1 MSILTPPTA
10 SILDSGGYSRRRFI
24 GTAGAAFAGSLF
36 LKGCAINP
44 PSAADLSP
52 KAQAMTLSPS
62 ITPEITTVK
71 LGYIAIVESAPLIIA
86 KEKGFFD
93 RHGMFDVGVSKQA
106 SWGAARDNIEIG
118 SDGGGIDGGQWQMP
132 MPQLISEG
140 IITKGNRKIPMLSL
154 AQLSTQGN
162 GIAIGYQHKGR
173 GFKTD
178 VSGAADYVKSMNDS
192 GTPFKAAYT
201 FPRVNQD
208 FWIRYWL
215 AAGGIDPNKD
225 VNLIAVPAAQTVASM
240 RTGSMDGFSTGDP
253 WPSRILR
260 DKRKFGFMA
269 TLTAQIWPAHPEEYF
284 AMREDWIRKYPKATK
299 AILKGIMEAQIWC
312 DDPKNRTEM
321 MAILAQRKYFN
332 VPSEILEGSYIG
344 EYVMGDQ
351 FEKITDPGLAVR
363 YWKDSRGSVSYP
375 YKSHDLWFLTESVR
389 WGFLPQGT
397 LAEADRIVNAVSG
410 EKYWREAAQELG
422 LSAKDIPTTTS
433 RGIETFFDGAEFNP
447 EAPKKYLDSLRIK
460 SLRV

>member
-1 MSILTPPTA
+1 MSIPIKP
-10 SILDSGGYSRRRFI
+10 SEIFDSEGYSRRRFL

-52 KAQAMTLSPS
+52 KAEAMTLSPA

-71 LGYIAIVESAPLIIA
+71 LGYIAIAESAPLIIA
-86 KEKGFFD
+86 KEKGFFA
-93 RHGMFDVGVSKQA
+93 RHGMSDVGVSKQA

-118 SDGGGIDGGQWQMP
+118 SAGGGIDGGQWQMP

-140 IITKGNRKIPMLSL
+140 IITKGNRKIPMVSL

-162 GIAIGYQHKGR
+162 GIAIASQHKGQ
-173 GFKTD
+173 GFTTD
-178 VSGAADYVKSMNDS
+178 VSGAAEYVKDLKSN
-192 GTPFKAAYT
+192 GKPFKAAYT

-225 VNLIAVPAAQTVASM
+225 VDLIAVPAAQTVASM
-240 RTGSMDGFSTGDP
+240 RTGAMDGFSTGDP

-260 DKRKFGFMA
+260 DRRKFGFMA

-284 AMREDWIRKYPKATK
+284 AMRKDWVRQYPKAAK
-299 AILKGIMEAQIWC
+299 AILKGIMEAQMWC
-312 DDPKNRTEM
+312 DDPKNRVEM

-332 VPSEILEGSYIG
+332 VPSEILEGSYTG
-344 EYVMGDQ
+344 EYVMGDN
-351 FEKITDPGLAVR
+351 FETIKDEALAVR
-363 YWKDSRGSVSYP
+363 YWKDARGSVSYP

-389 WGFLPQGT
+389 WGFLPQGVLGET
-397 LAEADRIVNAVSG
+397 DRIIDNVSG

-422 LSAKDIPTTTS
+422 ISAKDIPPTTS
-433 RGIETFFDGAEFNP
+433 RGIEKFFDGAEFNP
-447 EAPKKYLDSLRIK
+447 EAPQKYLDSLRIK

>member
-1 MSILTPPTA
+1 MSQDL
-10 SILDSGGYSRRRFI
+10 SEYVSGRFSRRRFLV
-24 GTAGAAFAGSLF
+24 TAGATALGASL

-52 KAQAMTLSPS
+52 KAQAVTLSPA
-62 ITPEITTVK
+62 ITPEINSVK
-71 LGYIAIVESAPLIIA
+71 LGYIAIAESAPLIIA
-86 KEKGFFD
+86 QEKGFFA
-93 RHGMFDVGVSKQA
+93 RHGMINVSVSKQA

-140 IITKGNRKIPMLSL
+140 LITKGNRKIPMLSL

-162 GIAIGYQHKGR
+162 GIAIAAQHKGR
-173 GFKTD
+173 GFTTN
-178 VSGAADYVKSMNDS
+178 VSGAAEYVRELKSN

-269 TLTAQIWPAHPEEYF
+269 VLTAQMWEAHPEEYF
-284 AMREDWIRKYPKATK
+284 AMREDWVGKYPKAAK
-299 AILKGIMEAQIWC
+299 AVLKGIMEAQMWC
-312 DDPKNRTEM
+312 DDPKNRAEM

-332 VPSEILEGSYIG
+332 VPSEILEGSYLG

-351 FEKITDPGLAVR
+351 FEKIKDATLAVK

-375 YKSHDLWFLTESVR
+375 YKSHDLWFMTESVR
-389 WGFLPQGT
+389 WGFLPQGI
-397 LAEADRIVNAVSG
+397 LAEADRIINAVSG

-422 LSAKDIPTTTS
+422 LSAKDIPPTTS
-433 RGIETFFDGAEFNP
+433 RGIEKFFDGAEFNP
-447 EAPKKYLDSLRIK
+447 ENPKKYLDSLRIK
-460 SLRV
+460 SIKA